1 MMDMLQKDYDK
12 AKNDILKYCEKIS
25 EKDKELDERE
35 ARMKRDKDTI
45 MTLENKTSFLK
56 KEF

>member
-1 MMDMLQKDYDK
+1 MDMLQKDYDK